1 MSITGSLQIR
11 NTTYY
16 MMVRIPKE
24 DGTYLQ
30 KSKTT
35 KIKAQGKN
43 QRETK
48 HNKLE
53 ASKMLAR
60 WIDELSNNVGVA
72 NQKPL
77 IAAIDEWLAR
87 KKRSLR
93 QDTYEAYACNYNHH
107 IKPYFESKKLRLCDV
122 TPRIIQRY
130 VDDKETSGQ
139 SPSSVKK
146 HLVILNGVFNDAIK
160 MGELSV
166 NPCAKI
172 TPSRCEKFTGRAYNA
187 EESRLLL
194 SILHN
199 DPVEPAVYL
208 GLYLGLRRSEVAGL
222 RWMDVDFAND
232 LVHIRNTVVRFNTVS
247 EQEKT
252 KSKAS
257 KRDLFLPSGLKVYL
271 LKLKEK
277 QKGNHSFLGLPF
289 SEESHV
295 CQWQDGRPYQPEYI
309 SVRFRALLKKHGLPK
324 IRFHDLRHTAGSLLI
339 NQGQSVKQVQEFL
352 GHEQVSTT
360 LDIYTHLSQERK
372 KDTALAI
379 DSLLSDAGTPEKK
392 R

>member
-1 MSITGSLQIR
+1 
-11 NTTYY
+11 
-16 MMVRIPKE
+16 
-24 DGTYLQ
+24 
-30 KSKTT
+30 
-35 KIKAQGKN
+35 
-43 QRETK
+43 
-48 HNKLE
+48 
-53 ASKMLAR
+53 
-60 WIDELSNNVGVA
+60 
-72 NQKPL
+72 
-77 IAAIDEWLAR
+77 
-87 KKRSLR
+87 
-93 QDTYEAYACNYNHH
+93 
-107 IKPYFESKKLRLCDV
+107 
-122 TPRIIQRY
+122 
-130 VDDKETSGQ
+130 
-139 SPSSVKK
+139 
-146 HLVILNGVFNDAIK
+146 
-160 MGELSV
+160 
-166 NPCAKI
+166 
-172 TPSRCEKFTGRAYNA
+172 
-187 EESRLLL
+187 
-194 SILHN
+194 
-199 DPVEPAVYL
+199 
-208 GLYLGLRRSEVAGL
+208 
-222 RWMDVDFAND
+222 MDVDFAND

-289 SEESHV
+289 SKESHV